1 MAAWVNAQIEMLIKQ
16 LGGLETQTGIGIG
29 VIYDTLEGVSI
40 NVSTNSTRSGAVL
53 TCNSGFY
60 NNTATAMSITSVGV
74 YIQDETYAYSGEAF
88 YQETGL
94 TDTLDVEA
102 TLACVSTVTF
112 TR

>member
-16 LGGLETQTGIGIG
+16 LGGLETQTGIGNGFIY
-29 VIYDTLEGVSI
+29 VIYDTLKGV
-40 NVSTNSTRSGAVL
+40 NTNSTRSGAVL
-53 TCNSGFY
+53 TCNGGLY

>member
-29 VIYDTLEGVSI
+29 VIYDTLKG
-40 NVSTNSTRSGAVL
+40 VSTNSTRSGAVL
-53 TCNSGFY
+53 TCNSEFY

-74 YIQDETYAYSGEAF
+74 YIQDETYTYSGEAL

>member
-29 VIYDTLEGVSI
+29 VIYDTLKG
-40 NVSTNSTRSGAVL
+40 VSTNSTRSGAVL

-74 YIQDETYAYSGEAF
+74 YIQDETYTYSGEAF

>member
-29 VIYDTLEGVSI
+29 VIYDTLKG
-40 NVSTNSTRSGAVL
+40 VSTNSTRSGAVL

-60 NNTATAMSITSVGV
+60 NNTATAISITSVGV
-74 YIQDETYAYSGEAF
+74 YIQDETYTYSGEAF

>member
-29 VIYDTLEGVSI
+29 VIYDTLKG
-40 NVSTNSTRSGAVL
+40 VSTNSTRSGAVL

>member
-16 LGGLETQTGIGIG
+16 LGGLETQTGIGNG
-29 VIYDTLEGVSI
+29 AIYDTLKL
-40 NVSTNSTRSGAVL
+40 VSTNSTRSGAVL
-53 TCNSGFY
+53 TCNGGLY